1 MIEYTGSLAKKS
13 ILIFGGAGF
22 IGSNLVRHLAL
33 YDCKIHIVDNLST
46 GCFSNIE
53 RHLKNSSVSFENG
66 DVETYQFSNY
76 DIVFNLACPAS
87 PDQYQK
93 DPLKTFTT
101 SVLGV
106 MNICDC
112 IKNTDTIL
120 LHASTSEVYGDPT
133 VHPQNENY
141 WGNVNPIG
149 VRSCYDEGKRAAET
163 YLTDFAKIHKS
174 RIIICRIFNTYG
186 PNLNKE
192 DGRVFSNFLHQAM
205 ENRPLSIY
213 GDGDCDVG

>member
-93 DPLKTFTT
+93 
-101 SVLGV
+101 
-106 MNICDC
+106 
-112 IKNTDTIL
+112 
-120 LHASTSEVYGDPT
+120 
-133 VHPQNENY
+133 
-141 WGNVNPIG
+141 
-149 VRSCYDEGKRAAET
+149 
-163 YLTDFAKIHKS
+163 IH
-174 RIIICRIFNTYG
+174 
-186 PNLNKE
+186 
-192 DGRVFSNFLHQAM
+192 
-205 ENRPLSIY
+205 
-213 GDGDCDVG
+213 